1 MEISASNPLW
11 SAERLLSNCTM
22 PSLCVY
28 RYCHGA
34 NTRCRSLLCLVSR
47 RHIWLAWP
55 LRGIIR
61 SAIDDVRN
69 NANVTYI
76 FNSELY
82 IFLE

>member
-34 NTRCRSLLCLVSR
+34 NTLCRSCYASYPGA
-47 RHIWLAWP
+47 IWLAWP
-55 LRGIIR
+55 LRGFFDPR
-61 SAIDDVRN
+61 ALD
-69 NANVTYI
+69 
-76 FNSELY
+76 
-82 IFLE
+82 